1 MARPVRLAYRSS
13 EAGEGGIDV
22 RARVCPPRPRG
33 RWVRRIRGRVIAG
46 PVPPAPRSSAVVDP
60 RIGDLGPA
68 LLALEDGSLFPGV
81 AFGAPVAAGGD
92 LVVNTSQTGYQEVC
106 TDPSYAGQ
114 VVVMTYPLIGNYGRL
129 ADEDQSTRPWLRGL
143 VVANATAA
151 VLDDARQLAALLRD
165 ASIPAIAGVDTRA
178 LARHLRANGCL
189 RGIVTAPGETD
200 PDAARAAALAVPRW
214 EDQDFVGQVSPSS
227 IMDIGR
233 MEDGG
238 PLIGIVD
245 FGLKSNIVLAMR
257 RRGAR
262 VRILPHTISAS
273 VALAPEIDGLILSPG
288 PGDPARLDGP
298 VALARAIIDDGRPLL
313 GICLGHQVVARAAGA
328 DTTRLRFG
336 HHGAN
341 HPVRD
346 LDSGV
351 VQVTAQNHEVQVVA
365 GSVPNASGLRV
376 SQLNLNDG
384 SVEGL
389 RHAELPIETVQYHP
403 EGAPG
408 PLDALAVFDR
418 FVTAATARWGGH

>member
-1 MARPVRLAYRSS
+1 VAFLCEEAVIPIASTASS
-13 EAGEGGIDV
+13 II
-22 RARVCPPRPRG
+22 PPRPR
-33 RWVRRIRGRVIAG
+33 
-46 PVPPAPRSSAVVDP
+46 SSSIVDP
-60 RIGDLGPA
+60 RVGDLGPA
-68 LLALEDGSLFPGV
+68 LLALEDGTVFPGI
-81 AFGAPVAAGGD
+81 AFGAGDSAGGD

-129 ADEDQSTRPWLRGL
+129 AADDQSLRPWLRAL

-151 VLDDARQLAALLRD
+151 VLGDARQLAALLRD
-165 ASIPAIAGVDTRA
+165 SAIPAIAGVDTRA
-178 LARHLRANGCL
+178 LARHLRANGSL
-189 RGIVTAPGETD
+189 RGIVTEPGYVDHDGAVER
-200 PDAARAAALAVPRW
+200 ARAVPRW
-214 EDQDFVGQVSPSS
+214 EDQDFVGQVSPTS
-227 IMDIGR
+227 IVDIGS
-233 MEDGG
+233 EAEGG

-262 VRILPHTISAS
+262 VRILPHTISKS
-273 VALAPEIDGLILSPG
+273 VALARDIDGLILSPG

-313 GICLGHQVVARAAGA
+313 GICLGHQIVARAAGA
-328 DTTRLRFG
+328 DTTRLKFG

-346 LDSGV
+346 VELGL
-351 VQVTAQNHEVQVVA
+351 VQVTAQNHEVQVV
-365 GSVPNASGLRV
+365 GESVPAASGFRV
-376 SQLNLNDG
+376 SQMNLNDG

-389 RHAELPIETVQYHP
+389 RHATLPIETVQYHP

-418 FVTAATARWGGH
+418 FVARVAERAGSRR

>member
-1 MARPVRLAYRSS
+1 MAGPVRLAYRSR
-13 EAGEGGIDV
+13 EAGEGGIDACA
-22 RARVCPPRPRG
+22 RARPPSRRG
-33 RWVRRIRGRVIAG
+33 RWVRFVRGRVIARHL
-46 PVPPAPRSSAVVDP
+46 PPAPRTSAVVDA

-68 LLALEDGSLFPGV
+68 LLALEDGTVFPGV
-81 AFGAPVAAGGD
+81 AFGAAVAAGGD

-129 ADEDQSTRPWLRGL
+129 ANEDQSTRPWLRAL

-151 VLDDARQLAALLRD
+151 V
-165 ASIPAIAGVDTRA
+165 
-178 LARHLRANGCL
+178 
-189 RGIVTAPGETD
+189 
-200 PDAARAAALAVPRW
+200 LAVPRW
-214 EDQDFVGQVSPSS
+214 EDQDFVGHVSPSS

-245 FGLKSNIVLAMR
+245 FGLKSNIILAMR

-262 VRILPHTISAS
+262 VRVLPHTISAS

-288 PGDPARLDGP
+288 PGDPARLAGP
-298 VALARAIIDDGRPLL
+298 VALAKAAIDDGRPLL
-313 GICLGHQVVARAAGA
+313 GICLGHQVVGRAAGG

-365 GSVPNASGLRV
+365 ESVPARSGFRV

-418 FVTAATARWGGH
+418 FVTAATARRGGD